1 MNTEHRLLEAF
12 AAAHTFEPS
21 PDLWDRVVHSI
32 EEDRLHRRRVL
43 RSFGVAIGVLVG
55 AVLVASLNLED
66 GAGVYRLP
74 ATRIDWRVLE
84 ALEAVILTLLA
95 LIVAPAIRRFGRGYV
110 EDILHSSPGSGTR
123 LLNLLDTAYYLLLAG
138 FILMTTQLSP
148 TPAYRLFHVGGQ
160 VGDAATRIG
169 QMLLIIGVL
178 HASTLMVLPLVG
190 LVFNANRIGAKL
202 PRWIILTMLFLALQL
217 LGVVALAAIGA
228 LGADG

>member
-1 MNTEHRLLEAF
+1 MSTEQRLLEVF
-12 AAAHTFEPS
+12 AEAHAFEPS

-43 RSFGVAIGVLVG
+43 RSFLVTIGVLAG
-55 AVLVASLNLED
+55 AALVAALNLED
-66 GAGVYRLP
+66 GAGVRRLP
-74 ATRIDWRVLE
+74 ATRIDWRVVE
-84 ALEAVILTLLA
+84 TLEAVTLTILA
-95 LIVAPAIRRFGRGYV
+95 LVVAPAIRRFGRGYV

-148 TPAYRLFHVGGQ
+148 SPAYQLFHPGGQ
-160 VGDAATRIG
+160 VGDAAVRIG

-202 PRWIILTMLFLALQL
+202 PRWITLTVLFLALQL
-217 LGVVALAAIGA
+217 LGVVALAAIGG
-228 LGADG
+228 LGPDG

>member
-1 MNTEHRLLEAF
+1 MTTEQRLLEAF
-12 AAAHTFEPS
+12 AEAHAYEPS

-43 RSFGVAIGVLVG
+43 RSFLVTIGVLVG
-55 AVLVASLNLED
+55 AALVAAVNLED

-84 ALEAVILTLLA
+84 GLEAAVLTLLA
-95 LIVAPAIRRFGRGYV
+95 LVVAPAIRRFGRGYV

-148 TPAYRLFHVGGQ
+148 SPAHRLFHLGGQ
-160 VGDAATRIG
+160 VGDAAERIG

-202 PRWIILTMLFLALQL
+202 PRWITMTVLFLALQL
-217 LGVVALAAIGA
+217 LGVVALAAIGG
-228 LGADG
+228 LGPDG

>member
-1 MNTEHRLLEAF
+1 MNTEQRLLEAF
-12 AAAHTFEPS
+12 AEAHTFEPS
-21 PDLWDRVVHSI
+21 PDLWDRLVHSI

-43 RSFGVAIGVLVG
+43 RSFLATIGVLVG
-55 AVLVASLNLED
+55 AALVASLNLQD
-66 GAGVYRLP
+66 GTGVYRLP

-84 ALEAVILTLLA
+84 GLEAVTLTLLA
-95 LIVAPAIRRFGRGYV
+95 LVVAPAIRRFGRGYV
-110 EDILHSSPGSGTR
+110 EDILYSSPGSGTR

-148 TPAYRLFHVGGQ
+148 GPAYRLFHLGGQ

-202 PRWIILTMLFLALQL
+202 PRWITLTVLFLALQL
-217 LGVVALAAIGA
+217 LGVVALAAIGG
-228 LGADG
+228 LGPDG